1 MGLAWSSD
9 ATLLFGPDRSGRPA
23 DRPEFPFYG
32 SRVIT
37 SRARVIVIP
46 LVAALAACSPER
58 TTGVDGSLTQCGNS
72 GAVAGSFGEAN
83 SFVSATPGLTSDATP
98 PYGGAALEAVLSV
111 APLSG
116 AVVSYPSPS
125 VQLNDTAARYLVVPQ
140 FAVQGSMPDSTAF
153 RLTVGSGALAV
164 ATRIANGNA
173 RRPSVQSS
181 LDLRLRRLE
190 AGLPADQRLSPRA
203 APPSGASTTAPDSVR
218 SFYVLGSLTGN
229 CFVQT
234 QARLKYTGA
243 RVYVYEDIGVA
254 SGFSA
259 SEYAKFGTLFDDVL
273 YPIDTAAFG
282 FPSDV
287 DGNGHIIVLLS
298 QKINQLTSRAECT
311 ASGAYVAGYFFGYD
325 LTNGS
330 GSNRSEVFYSVAPDS
345 TAQFSCAHRKSQV
358 GTQTPTTFIHEFQ
371 HMISY
376 NQHVLLRQGQAEVT
390 WLNEGLSH
398 IAEELGSKYYEAKYP
413 APSGRTVATQ
423 LFPDSSQG
431 FINPNFRNAY
441 FYLLAPRQQSVT
453 TFAAL
458 GTLEERGAAWLF
470 LRWLGDQKGDQ
481 IYKQLVGTT
490 RRGTDNVSAAA
501 GEPFPALFGDFGIA
515 TYTDSIDGVPR
526 TAVPERYRFRSRNTR
541 QIFGRLFPLRPN
553 PIATTQLGC
562 AGAATQRMLQGT
574 SSYFLTGAPAGCSG
588 TRLSMTADEGS
599 ALPPTLLPQLAI
611 FRLP

>member
-1 MGLAWSSD
+1 MSL
-9 ATLLFGPDRSGRPA
+9 GRL
-23 DRPEFPFYG
+23 
-32 SRVIT
+32 RV
-37 SRARVIVIP
+37 
-46 LVAALAACSPER
+46 LVGALSAVTLAACSSER
-58 TTGVDGSLTQCGNS
+58 VAGPDGSLTKCGAN
-72 GAVAGSFGEAN
+72 AVFGTFGEGA
-83 SFVSATPGLTSDATP
+83 SPIDVSAGNLSAMTRS
-98 PYGGAALEAVLSV
+98 AARASALSV

-116 AVVSYPSPS
+116 AVVSYPGPS
-125 VQLNDTAARYLVVPQ
+125 AQFNDTAARYLVVPQ
-140 FAVQGSMPDSTAF
+140 YPVQGSAPDSTPF
-153 RLTVGSGALAV
+153 RLTAGSGAIAV
-164 ATRIANGNA
+164 A
-173 RRPSVQSS
+173 PSFIETEGGQATSQGTF
-181 LDLRLRRLE
+181 DMRLRRIE
-190 AGLPADQRLSPRA
+190 ATLPADAQLSTGPMRA
-203 APPSGASTTAPDSVR
+203 AAAAPDSVR
-218 SFYVLGSLTGN
+218 NFYVLGNLETN

-243 RVYVYEDIGVA
+243 RVYVYEDTGVP

-298 QKINQLTSRAECT
+298 QKINQLTSRADCQ
-311 ASGAYVAGYFFGYD
+311 ASGAYVAGSFFGYD
-325 LTNGS
+325 LTNGA

-345 TAQFSCAHRKSQV
+345 TAQFSCAHRRSQV
-358 GTQTPTTFIHEFQ
+358 ETQTPTTFIHEFQ

-376 NQHVLLRQGQAEVT
+376 NQHVLMRKGASEVT

-398 IAEELGSKYYEAKYP
+398 IAEELGSKYYETKYP

-431 FINPNFRNAY
+431 FITPNLRNAY
-441 FYLLAPRQQSVT
+441 FYLLAPRHKSVT

-481 IYKQLVGTT
+481 IYKQLVETSK
-490 RRGTDNVSAAA
+490 RGTDNVTTAA

-515 TYTDSIDGVPR
+515 AYTDSIDGVPR
-526 TAVPERYRFRSRNTR
+526 TAVPVRYRFTSRNTR
-541 QIFGRLFPLRPN
+541 QIFARLFPTRPN
-553 PIATTQLGC
+553 PISTTQLGC
-562 AGAATQRMLQGT
+562 AGAASQTMLQGT
-574 SSYFLTGAPAGCSG
+574 STYFLTGGTAGCSG
-588 TRLSMTADEGS
+588 TSVNMTAADGS
-599 ALPPTLLPQLAI
+599 ALPSSLLPQLAI

>member
-1 MGLAWSSD
+1 MHVNHLR
-9 ATLLFGPDRSGRPA
+9 LLVGALSA
-23 DRPEFPFYG
+23 
-32 SRVIT
+32 V
-37 SRARVIVIP
+37 
-46 LVAALAACSPER
+46 ALAACSSER
-58 TTGVDGSLTQCGNS
+58 VAGPDGSLAKCGAN
-72 GAVAGSFGEAN
+72 AVFGTFGEGAPLTDVAATN
-83 SFVSATPGLTSDATP
+83 LPAAWRSAA
-98 PYGGAALEAVLSV
+98 GASALSV

-116 AVVSYPSPS
+116 AVVSYPGPS
-125 VQLNDTAARYLVVPQ
+125 AQFSDTAARYLVVPQ
-140 FAVQGSMPDSTAF
+140 YPVQGSAPDSTLF
-153 RLTVGSGALAV
+153 RLTAGSGAMAV
-164 ATRIANGNA
+164 A
-173 RRPSVQSS
+173 PSFVDQEGQATAQGAF
-181 LDLRLRRLE
+181 DLRLRRIE
-190 AGLPADQRLSPRA
+190 ATLPAGDQLSAGPLRA
-203 APPSGASTTAPDSVR
+203 AGAAPDSVR
-218 SFYVLGSLTGN
+218 NFYVLGSLDKN

-243 RVYVYEDIGVA
+243 RVYVYEDIGVS

-259 SEYAKFGTLFDDVL
+259 SEYAKFGKLFDDVL

-298 QKINQLTSRAECT
+298 QKINQLTSRADCQT
-311 ASGAYVAGYFFGYD
+311 SGAYVAGYFFGYD
-325 LTNGS
+325 LTNGA
-330 GSNRSEVFYSVAPDS
+330 GSNRSEIFYSIAPDS
-345 TAQFSCAHRKSQV
+345 TAQFSCAHRRGQV
-358 GTQTPTTFIHEFQ
+358 ETQTPTTFIHEFQ

-376 NQHVLLRQGQAEVT
+376 NQHVLMRKGASEVT

-413 APSGRTVATQ
+413 APSGRTNPAQ

-431 FINPNFRNAY
+431 FINPDLRNAY
-441 FYLLAPRQQSVT
+441 FYLLAPRHKSVT

-481 IYKQLVGTT
+481 IYRQLVETSK
-490 RRGTDNVSAAA
+490 RGTDNVATVA

-526 TAVPERYRFRSRNTR
+526 TAVPVRYRFTSRNTR
-541 QIFGRLFPLRPN
+541 QIFGRLFPTRPN

-562 AGAATQRMLQGT
+562 TGAATQPMLQGT
-574 SSYFLTGAPAGCSG
+574 STYFLTGGTAGCSG
-588 TRLSMTADEGS
+588 TRIDMTAADGS
-599 ALPPTLLPQLAI
+599 ALPSSLLPQLAI

>member
-1 MGLAWSSD
+1 MS
-9 ATLLFGPDRSGRPA
+9 F
-23 DRPEFPFYG
+23 
-32 SRVIT
+32 SRL
-37 SRARVIVIP
+37 RV
-46 LVAALAACSPER
+46 LVGAVSAVGLAACSSER
-58 TTGVDGSLTQCGNS
+58 VAGVDGSLAKCGAS
-72 GAVAGSFGEAN
+72 AVFGTFGDGAPPID
-83 SFVSATPGLTSDATP
+83 VSASNFSGPSRSASLASA
-98 PYGGAALEAVLSV
+98 LSV

-116 AVVSYPSPS
+116 AVVSYPGPS
-125 VQLNDTAARYLVVPQ
+125 AQFNDTAARYLVVPQ
-140 FAVQGSMPDSTAF
+140 YPVQGSAPDSTPF
-153 RLTVGSGALAV
+153 RLTAGSGALAV
-164 ATRIANGNA
+164 A
-173 RRPSVQSS
+173 PSFVETEGGQATVQGTF
-181 LDLRLRRLE
+181 DLRLRRIE
-190 AGLPADQRLSPRA
+190 ATLPAEERLSTGPARA
-203 APPSGASTTAPDSVR
+203 SAAAPDSVR
-218 SFYVLGSLTGN
+218 NFYVLGSLENN

-243 RVYVYEDIGVA
+243 RVYVYEDTGVQ

-298 QKINQLTSRAECT
+298 QKINQLTSRADCQ

-325 LTNGS
+325 LTNGA
-330 GSNRSEVFYSVAPDS
+330 GSNRSEIFYSVAPDS

-358 GTQTPTTFIHEFQ
+358 ETQTPTTFIHEFQ

-376 NQHVLLRQGQAEVT
+376 NQHVLMRKGASEVT

-413 APSGRTVATQ
+413 APTGRTVSTQ

-431 FINPNFRNAY
+431 FINPDLRNAY
-441 FYLLAPRQQSVT
+441 FYLLAPRHKSVT

-481 IYKQLVGTT
+481 IYRQLVETSK
-490 RRGTDNVSAAA
+490 RGTDNVATAA

-526 TAVPERYRFRSRNTR
+526 SAVPTRYRFTSRNTR
-541 QIFGRLFPLRPN
+541 QIFGRLFPTRPN

-562 AGAATQRMLQGT
+562 SGAATQPMLQGT
-574 SSYFLTGAPAGCSG
+574 STYFLTGGTAGCSG
-588 TRLSMTADEGS
+588 TSVTMTAADGS
-599 ALPPTLLPQLAI
+599 ALPATLLPQLAI

>member
-1 MGLAWSSD
+1 M
-9 ATLLFGPDRSGRPA
+9 TV
-23 DRPEFPFYG
+23 
-32 SRVIT
+32 SRL
-37 SRARVIVIP
+37 RV
-46 LVAALAACSPER
+46 LVGAFAAAALAACSSER
-58 TTGVDGSLTQCGNS
+58 VAGVDGSLAKCGAS
-72 GAVAGSFGEAN
+72 AVFGTFGEGAPLID
-83 SFVSATPGLTSDATP
+83 VSASDLSRGISRSASR
-98 PYGGAALEAVLSV
+98 ASALSV

-116 AVVSYPSPS
+116 AVVSYPGPS
-125 VQLNDTAARYLVVPQ
+125 AQFNDTAARYLVVPQ
-140 FAVQGSMPDSTAF
+140 YPVQGSTPDSTPF
-153 RLTVGSGALAV
+153 RLTAGGGAMAV
-164 ATRIANGNA
+164 A
-173 RRPSVQSS
+173 PSFVDQEAQPT
-181 LDLRLRRLE
+181 LQGAFDLRLRRIE
-190 AGLPADQRLSPRA
+190 ATLPADQQLSTGPLRA
-203 APPSGASTTAPDSVR
+203 SAAAPDSVR
-218 SFYVLGSLTGN
+218 SFYVLGSLENN

-243 RVYVYEDIGVA
+243 RVYVYEDTGLP
-254 SGFSA
+254 SGFTA

-298 QKINQLTSRAECT
+298 QKINQLTSRTDCQ

-325 LTNGS
+325 LTNGA
-330 GSNRSEVFYSVAPDS
+330 GSNRSEIFYSVAPDS

-358 GTQTPTTFIHEFQ
+358 ETQTPTTFIHEFQ

-376 NQHVLLRQGQAEVT
+376 NQHVLVRKGASEVT

-398 IAEELGSKYYEAKYP
+398 IAEELGSKYYETKYP

-431 FINPNFRNAY
+431 FINPDLRNAY
-441 FYLLAPRQQSVT
+441 YYLLAPRHKSVT

-458 GTLEERGAAWLF
+458 GTLEERGGAWLF

-481 IYKQLVGTT
+481 VYKQLVETSK
-490 RRGTDNVSAAA
+490 RGTDNVATVT

-515 TYTDSIDGVPR
+515 TYADSIEGVPR
-526 TAVPERYRFRSRNTR
+526 TAVPVRYRFTSRNTR
-541 QIFGRLFPLRPN
+541 QIFGRLFPTRPN

-562 AGAATQRMLQGT
+562 TGAATQTMLQGT
-574 SSYFLTGAPAGCSG
+574 STYFLTGGTTGCSG
-588 TRLSMTADEGS
+588 TTVDMTAADGS
-599 ALPPTLLPQLAI
+599 ALPASLLPQLAI

>member
-1 MGLAWSSD
+1 M
-9 ATLLFGPDRSGRPA
+9 T
-23 DRPEFPFYG
+23 
-32 SRVIT
+32 T
-37 SRARVIVIP
+37 SRACIIAGTI
-46 LVAALAACSPER
+46 AAVSLAACAPER
-58 TTGVDGSLTQCGNS
+58 ATGVDGNLTPCGSS
-72 GAVAGSFGEAN
+72 GAVTGSFGE
-83 SFVSATPGLTSDATP
+83 SGVFESAVPAISGAPTPTTGQ
-98 PYGGAALEAVLSV
+98 AALSPVLSV

-116 AVVSYPSPS
+116 TVVSYPAPT

-140 FAVQGSMPDSTAF
+140 FAVQGSTPDSTAF
-153 RLTVGSGALAV
+153 RLTVGNGAFAV
-164 ATRIANGNA
+164 ASRFTIDDAQ
-173 RRPSVQSS
+173 RPSTQSS
-181 LDLRLRRLE
+181 FDLRLRRIE
-190 AGLPADQRLSPRA
+190 NGLPASERLPSRA
-203 APPSGASTTAPDSVR
+203 APSANAAGAAPDSVR

-243 RVYVYEDIGVA
+243 RVYVYEDVGVA

-287 DGNGHIIVLLS
+287 DGNGHIFVLLS
-298 QKINQLTSRAECT
+298 PKINQLTTRTDCA

-330 GSNRSEVFYSVAPDS
+330 GSNRSEIFYSIAPDS

-376 NQHVLLRQGQAEVT
+376 NQHVLLRQGQSEVT

-413 APSGRTVATQ
+413 APSGRTVGTQ

-458 GTLEERGAAWLF
+458 GSLEERGAAWLF
-470 LRWLGDQKGDQ
+470 LRWLGDQKGEG
-481 IYKQLVGTT
+481 IFKQLVETT
-490 RRGTDNVSAAA
+490 RRGTDNVAAAA

-526 TAVPERYRFRSRNTR
+526 AAVPQRYRFTSRNTR
-541 QIFGRLFPLRPN
+541 QVFGRLFPLRPN

-562 AGAATQRMLQGT
+562 DGAATQRMLQGT
-574 SSYFLTGAPAGCSG
+574 SSYFLTGSPTGCSG
-588 TRLSMTADEGS
+588 TRLVLTADDGS
-599 ALPPTLLPQLAI
+599 ALPATLLPQLAL